1 MKTCALCGGFVGQS
15 VGAINR
21 AEKAGRPIYCG
32 RKCAGLARR
41 KLILPDEKRESKRLY
56 DAARREQLSEQIRAY
71 KREHHKRTYDPAKAA
86 IERKAKMP
94 RHVEYCRR
102 PEYRAYK
109 RSYDTKRRAVIQFG
123 EFAEAALLL
132 RSVESEIDS
141 RATRQERMQING
153 TYNKAQMRKRAL
165 L

>member
-1 MKTCALCGGFVGQS
+1 MTTCALCGGFVGQP
-15 VGAINR
+15 VAHINR
-21 AEKAGRPIYCG
+21 AQRAGRPIYCG
-32 RKCAGLARR
+32 KKCAGLARR
-41 KLILPDEKRESKRLY
+41 KLIQPDEAKEAKRLY
-56 DAARREQLSEQIRAY
+56 DAARRQQLREELRAY
-71 KREHHKRTYDPAKAA
+71 KREYHKRTYDPTKAA

-102 PEYRAYK
+102 PGYRAYK
-109 RSYDTKRRAVIQFG
+109 SSYDLQRRANIQFG

-141 RATRQERMQING
+141 RATRQQIIQING
-153 TYNKAQMRKRAL
+153 TYNKAQTRKRAL